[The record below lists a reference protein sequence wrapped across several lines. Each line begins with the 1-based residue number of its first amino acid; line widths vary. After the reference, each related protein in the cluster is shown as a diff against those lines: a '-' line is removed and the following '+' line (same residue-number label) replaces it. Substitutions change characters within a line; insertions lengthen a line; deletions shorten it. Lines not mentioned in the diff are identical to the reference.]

1 MAAKIIITKFYP
13 NNENLAYKFL
23 KEVTGLSNLKIMDAL
38 GRLPWTI
45 LENIDDSSKLSSLES
60 RMKELDIDYKVEGQI
75 SGSSSSDAPKSTNNP
90 THGNGGCKIFLT
102 KFKGNDE
109 FAAYK
114 AIKKIKNCSM
124 TEAMQLVTNYPS
136 LLCENVN
143 EPELTSIKSQ
153 LEQVGLEYKIEGVPS
168 GTSHSEA
175 PKTTSNPSSN
185 KGVYKIYLTKFKGND
200 EFAVYKAI
208 KKIKKCSMTEAMQL
222 VTNYPSLLCDNVSE
236 PELTSIKSQL
246 EQVGL
251 VYKIEEVSSSSSSS
265 TAAPKDTSTS
275 SDTSET
281 TESASTDN
289 GEDGTPEEPEISSA
303 EATLAK
309 MIGLTNVK
317 REVEKIKAYIYKN
330 EGEKINCHMFFLG
343 NPGTGKTVVARLM
356 GEILYSAHALPTKK
370 FIECSAKDLIAEYIG
385 QTAVK
390 TAKKIEE
397 AMGGI
402 LYIDEAYSLNPK
414 ESSFGKECVDCL
426 IKAMEDKRGE
436 FCCIFAGYPEDMDVL
451 IDSNPGFDS
460 RVKFKIM
467 FDDYSK
473 DELRKI
479 TSDFLTSKK
488 YLITDDAMDAL
499 SQIIDM
505 SRFSKNFGNARTART
520 ISESLMMIQAVR
532 TKKDRSDKTITME
545 DIDIYCKDNNVK
557 LLTSSNAGE
566 SDARAQLDKL
576 IGLSSVKETID
587 DLISFFVMNK
597 DKKTDFHMA
606 FMGNPGTG
614 KTVVA
619 RIIGEL
625 LHQEGLLPSSKFIEC
640 TSTDLIAEYIGQTAP
655 KTKAMIQ
662 KAMGGVLFID
672 EAYTLAGAKGSSNS
686 FGPEAVA
693 ELLKA
698 MEDKRGEFAVILA
711 GYTKEM
717 HDLFDVNPGLQS
729 RVKFELDFPNYT
741 VDELIKIGEMNL
753 KKDNYTMDEDTL
765 RLLVNIVYSGCRD
778 KNYANARS
786 LREAI
791 SKVQI
796 KQAGRI
802 RKEGSSSRTLEE
814 VDIRKVYG
822 DELVDNIK
830 KYLSGEVPSSS
841 SALIPMVNLEELRKA
856 YADFPDRFF
865 NDEVRE
871 DITEAIVSLSTEHEG
886 GGSGESS
893 GFIFSEDGYVA
904 TCAHCVRGAT
914 KIDVRTRIFHRGKN
928 FDNHYVGHVVV
939 IDNPND
945 VAIVKIESDRKFVY
959 VPLAPEDVQDK
970 KPLSKVYL
978 LGYPFGHSRFDQMS
992 VNEGKIASYQ
1002 RGRDHG
1008 QPDQINLDISA
1019 KSGNSG
1025 SAVIDEE
1032 TGKVIGILCGSSTNV
1047 SGQLVEE
1054 INYCRPISYIW
1065 DHIKEKQ

>member
-1 MAAKIIITKFYP
+1 MAAKITITKFIVYD
-13 NNENLAYKFL
+13 ETLAYKFL
-23 KEVTGLSNLKIMDAL
+23 REATGLSNLKIMNAL
-38 GRLPWTI
+38 GKLPWTM
-45 LENIDDSSKLSSLES
+45 LDNIEDANKLSSLEAKL
-60 RMKELDIDYKVEGQI
+60 KELDIDYTVEGEV
-75 SGSSSSDAPKSTNNP
+75 SGSKNEPVNETPKVNNP
-90 THGNGGCKIFLT
+90 SSGNGNYKIFLT
-102 KFKGNDE
+102 KFRGSDE

-124 TEAMQLVTNYPS
+124 TEAMNMVTNFPA
-136 LLCENVN
+136 LLSENAS
-143 EPELTSIKSQ
+143 ESELASIKSV
-153 LEQVGLEYKIEGVPS
+153 LEE
-168 GTSHSEA
+168 
-175 PKTTSNPSSN
+175 
-185 KGVYKIYLTKFKGND
+185 
-200 EFAVYKAI
+200 
-208 KKIKKCSMTEAMQL
+208 
-222 VTNYPSLLCDNVSE
+222 
-236 PELTSIKSQL
+236 
-246 EQVGL
+246 VGL
-251 VYKIEEVSSSSSSS
+251 VYKVEGGPTNQNS
-265 TAAPKDTSTS
+265 TVRETPK
-275 SDTSET
+275 ET
-281 TESASTDN
+281 TVETSHQEEESKPSSESSQTT
-289 GEDGTPEEPEISSA
+289 EVCSA
-303 EATLAK
+303 EETLSK
-309 MIGLTNVK
+309 MIGLSNVK

-356 GEILYSAHALPTKK
+356 GEILYAAHALPSKK
-370 FIECSAKDLIAEYIG
+370 FVECSAKDLVAEYIG

-414 ESSFGKECVDCL
+414 ENSFGKECVDCL
-426 IKAMEDKRGE
+426 IKAMEDHRGD
-436 FCCIFAGYPEDMDVL
+436 FCCIFAGYPEDMEVL

-479 TSDFLTSKK
+479 TEDFLTSKK
-488 YLITDDAMDAL
+488 YLITDEAMDSL
-499 SQIIDM
+499 SSIIDM

-545 DIDIYCKDNNVK
+545 DIKIYCEDNNVT
-557 LLTSSNAGE
+557 LISDATAGS
-566 SDARAQLDKL
+566 SDARAELDKL
-576 IGLSSVKETID
+576 IGLTSIKETID
-587 DLISFFVMNK
+587 DLVSYFVMNR

-619 RIIGEL
+619 RIIGKL

-640 TSTDLIAEYIGQTAP
+640 TSSDLIGQYVGETAP
-655 KTKAMIQ
+655 KTKALIQ

-672 EAYTLAGAKGSSNS
+672 EAYTLAGARGSSSN
-686 FGPEAVA
+686 FGAEAIA

-698 MEDKRGEFAVILA
+698 MEDKRGEFCVVLA

-717 HDLFDVNPGLQS
+717 HDLFNVNPGLQS

-741 VDELIKIGEMNL
+741 VEELMKIGEINL
-753 KKDNYTMDEDTL
+753 KKDNYSMDEENFK
-765 RLLVNIVYSGCRD
+765 LLVNIVYAGSKD

-786 LREAI
+786 LREGI

-802 RKEGSSSRTLEE
+802 RKEGTVSRVLEE
-814 VDIRKVYG
+814 IDIRKVYG

-830 KYLSGEVPSSS
+830 KYLSGELKETGPTV
-841 SALIPMVNLEELRKA
+841 IPMVNLEELRKA
-856 YADFPDRFF
+856 YKDFPDRFF

-886 GGSGESS
+886 GNQGESS

-914 KIDVRTRIFHRGKN
+914 KIDVRTRIFHKGKN
-928 FDNHYVGHVVV
+928 FDNHYVGTVVV

-945 VAIVKIESDRKFVY
+945 VAILKIESDRKFVY
-959 VPLAPEDVQDK
+959 VPLAPEDVEDK

-1002 RGRDHG
+1002 RGRSHG

-1025 SAVIDEE
+1025 SAVVDEE
-1032 TGKVIGILCGSSTNV
+1032 TGKVIGVLCGSSTSV

-1065 DHIKEKQ
+1065 DHIKDKQ

>member
-1 MAAKIIITKFYP
+1 MGAKVIITKFVVYD
-13 NNENLAYKFL
+13 ETVAYRFIKDY
-23 KEVTGLSNLKIMDAL
+23 TGLSNLKIMNEL
-38 GRLPWTI
+38 GHLPWTMLDNVTDSNK
-45 LENIDDSSKLSSLES
+45 LEEIKKGLDKLEI
-60 RMKELDIDYKVEGQI
+60 EYKIEGDLP
-75 SGSSSSDAPKSTNNP
+75 SNTTSTTSN
-90 THGNGGCKIFLT
+90 TTSGNGNIKIYLT
-102 KFKGNDE
+102 KFTGSDE
-109 FAAYK
+109 FAAYRL
-114 AIKKIKNCSM
+114 IKQVKNCSM
-124 TEAMQLVTNYPS
+124 TEAMKVLSNYPA
-136 LLCENVN
+136 LLIEGIDENTLN
-143 EPELTSIKSQ
+143 NIKAQ
-153 LEQVGLEYKIEGVPS
+153 LDKVGLQYKVEG
-168 GTSHSEA
+168 
-175 PKTTSNPSSN
+175 
-185 KGVYKIYLTKFKGND
+185 
-200 EFAVYKAI
+200 
-208 KKIKKCSMTEAMQL
+208 
-222 VTNYPSLLCDNVSE
+222 NVS
-236 PELTSIKSQL
+236 S
-246 EQVGL
+246 
-251 VYKIEEVSSSSSSS
+251 
-265 TAAPKDTSTS
+265 TSTS
-275 SDTSET
+275 KPSEET
-281 TESASTDN
+281 TKTTTTAN
-289 GEDGTPEEPEISSA
+289 ANEEETEEETSSA
-303 EATLAK
+303 EETLAK
-309 MIGLTNVK
+309 MIGLGNVK

-414 ESSFGKECVDCL
+414 ENSFGKECVDCL
-426 IKAMEDKRGE
+426 IKAMEDHRGE
-436 FCCIFAGYPEDMDVL
+436 FCCIFAGYPEDMEVL

-467 FDDYSK
+467 FDDYTK
-473 DELRKI
+473 PELKQI
-479 TSDFLTSKK
+479 TSDFIASKK
-488 YLITDDAMDAL
+488 YLIEEDAMNAL
-499 SQIIDM
+499 ADVIDM

-532 TKKDRSDKTITME
+532 TKKDRNDKTITME
-545 DIDIYCKDNNVK
+545 DINIYCKDNNVT
-557 LLTSSNAGE
+557 LISDSSAGG
-566 SDARAQLDKL
+566 SDARAELDKL

-587 DLISFFVMNK
+587 DLISYFVMNK
-597 DKKTDFHMA
+597 SKKTDFHMA

-619 RIIGEL
+619 RIVGEL
-625 LHQEGLLPSSKFIEC
+625 LHQEGLLPSSKLIEC
-640 TSTDLIAEYIGQTAP
+640 TSTDLIAEYVGQTAP

-672 EAYTLAGAKGSSNS
+672 EAYTLAGGNGSAYN
-686 FGPEAVA
+686 FGAEAVA

-698 MEDKRGEFAVILA
+698 MEDRRGEFCVILA

-717 HDLFDVNPGLQS
+717 HDLFNVNPGLQS
-729 RVKFELDFPNYT
+729 RVKFELEFPNYK

-753 KKDNYTMDEDTL
+753 KKDSYTMSEENL
-765 RLLVNIVYSGCRD
+765 ALLVNIVFSGSND
-778 KNYANARS
+778 KNYANART

-791 SKVQI
+791 SKVEI

-802 RKEGSSSRTLEE
+802 RKEGSSSRELTE
-814 VDIRKVYG
+814 VDIAKVYG
-822 DELVDNIK
+822 QEVVETMK
-830 KYLSGEVPSSS
+830 KYLAGEIKAGGPIE
-841 SALIPMVNLEELRKA
+841 IPMVNLEELRKA
-856 YADFPDRFF
+856 YKDFPDRVF

-886 GGSGESS
+886 GSRGESS

-904 TCAHCVRGAT
+904 TCAHCVRKAT

-945 VAIVKIESDRKFVY
+945 VAILKIESDRKFVY
-959 VPLAPEDVQDK
+959 VPLSPEDAIDK
-970 KPLSKVYL
+970 APLSKVYL

-1002 RGRDHG
+1002 RNRNNNE
-1008 QPDQINLDISA
+1008 PDQINLDISA

-1025 SAVIDEE
+1025 SAVIDAE
-1032 TGKVIGILCGSSTNV
+1032 TGKVIGVLCGSSTSV

-1054 INYCRPISYIW
+1054 INYCRPISYVW
-1065 DHIKEKQ
+1065 EHIKNKQ